1 MINIIIVVIR
11 HNHKINLI
19 KAEILWRCAVLID
32 IHDYVSSLC
41 SVAKL
46 NGHQEPYTIANVHYS
61 IRTRILCQ
69 HCCGHANRILCNFS
83 VLYSELVFDHANER
97 WKHGLHWPPSKFLQK
112 PQRIW
117 PRFYANAKLKF
128 YLHVINITEEVNI
141 VMFGVRSPMDC
152 WM

>member
-97 WKHGLHWPPSKFLQK
+97 WKHGLHWPPLQIPPKTTTYLTSLLCECQTKVLFACHKHYRGSKYSYV
-112 PQRIW
+112 W
-117 PRFYANAKLKF
+117 
-128 YLHVINITEEVNI
+128 
-141 VMFGVRSPMDC
+141 S
-152 WM
+152 